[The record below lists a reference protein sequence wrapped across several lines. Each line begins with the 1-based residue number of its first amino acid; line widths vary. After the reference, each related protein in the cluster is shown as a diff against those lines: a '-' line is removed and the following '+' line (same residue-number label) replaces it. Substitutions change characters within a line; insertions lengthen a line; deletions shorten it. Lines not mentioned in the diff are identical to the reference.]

1 MIKLA
6 LSTAIFWTFDL
17 SLFANEIIEKPVEE
31 FIKVFDTIWKLKDT
45 ARITSM
51 TFLGNNEVSK

>member
-17 SLFANEIIEKPVEE
+17 SLFANEIIEKPVAL
-31 FIKVFDTIWKLKDT
+31 FQMLK
-45 ARITSM
+45 S
-51 TFLGNNEVSK
+51 NEDWTTVAEKGEIILSTKSLKI

>member
-1 MIKLA
+1 MKHYL
-6 LSTAIFWTFDL
+6 T
-17 SLFANEIIEKPVEE
+17 VEE